1 MYLVLTALLALN
13 VSAEILNAFKTVNNS
28 LRTAND
34 IIDQNNNSIFKSLE
48 AQKNDPATADRA
60 NYWAP
65 RANSAATLADSAIAY
80 LESLKILL
88 KNESGYNPK
97 DSSYREDELEG
108 PTRLMV
114 EESRGDTVLQKLT
127 EFKKNLLAI
136 DPAISQ
142 KFSSILPIDLSI
154 PKSENSSNTDWKTS
168 YFRMVPTVA
177 ALTILSK
184 FENDIKNSEAMVV
197 NFCQQQVG
205 AVKFV
210 DNTYVPIVG
219 QSSNYL
225 MPGQELTITAGI
237 GAFNNAADA
246 KPVVTVDGA
255 NVPLDN
261 NGMAIYKTNVSGTGT
276 KTVHITY
283 FNQSTNKMESKDFP
297 VQFTVGSPTGAS
309 VSADDVQVL
318 YIGLDNHLTIS
329 GGSVG
334 DEKVSASIDN
344 GSLQKTGA
352 GKYIAHPA
360 KSGNATITLNIA
372 DKGAQTFKFRVKTV
386 PDPDVMVGG
395 SGGGRM
401 PTNDFKAQV
410 GVRAD
415 MGDFVFEGVKFTV
428 TGYTIY
434 LTGAGFNPP
443 QARQVSG
450 NSFDQV
456 RDLIDK
462 AKPGTTVVIDEVRA
476 SGPSGAVKLAPVVY
490 NLY

>member
-13 VSAEILNAFKTVNNS
+13 VSAEILNAFKTVNHS
-28 LRTAND
+28 LGTANE
-34 IIDQNNNSIFKSLE
+34 IIDQNNDQIFKSLE
-48 AQKNDPATADRA
+48 AQQKDPATADRA
-60 NYWAP
+60 NKWAP
-65 RANSAATLADSAIAY
+65 LANNAGLLSKNAIAY
-80 LESLKILL
+80 IESIKTLL
-88 KNESGYNPK
+88 INESGYNPK

-114 EESRGDTVLQKLT
+114 EESRGDTLLQKLT
-127 EFKKNLLAI
+127 DFRKNLLAI

-142 KFSSILPIDLSI
+142 KFANILPIDLKT
-154 PKSENSSNTDWKTS
+154 PKSDNSANNDWKST

-225 MPGQELTITAGI
+225 MPGQELTIRAGI
-237 GAFNNAADA
+237 GAFNNAAEA
-246 KPVVTVDGA
+246 RPTVTIDGSPIQLNDSGIA
-255 NVPLDN
+255 V
-261 NGMAIYKTNVSGTGT
+261 YKTNVTGSGT
-276 KTVHITY
+276 KMVHISY
-283 FNQSTNKMESKDFP
+283 FNQSTGKTDSQDFP

-309 VSADDVQVL
+309 VSAEKVKVL
-318 YIGLDNHLTIS
+318 YIGLPNELAVS

-334 DEKVSASIDN
+334 DEKVHAAIDN
-344 GSLQKTGA
+344 GSLEKTGA
-352 GKYIAHPA
+352 GIYIAHPT
-360 KSGNATITLNIA
+360 KPGKATVTLNIEG
-372 DKGAQTFKFRVKTV
+372 KGPQTFEFRVKTV
-386 PDPDVMVGG
+386 PDPDAKVGA

-401 PTNDFKAQV
+401 RVNDFKAQF

-415 MGDFVFEGVKFTV
+415 LGDFVFEGVKFTV

-434 LTGAGFNPP
+434 LTGAGFGTP
-443 QARQVSG
+443 QARQVNG
-450 NSFDQV
+450 DSFESV
-456 RDLIDK
+456 KDLIDK
-462 AKPGTTVVIDEVRA
+462 VKPGTTVVIDEVRA
-476 SGPSGAVKLAPVVY
+476 TGPSGGVTLAPIVF
-490 NLY
+490 NLF